1 MGALQVIFVL
11 VCTPCILRADGR
23 KTYGDMFSHSH
34 AFKSPVIPG
43 WSPDSNPW
51 DDYLYPPF
59 KSGESRHRTGKPIV
73 AHLTSDSPAMNG
85 SCITFT
91 TTLQFPKCQK
101 EDARGDLVY
110 DEHCKDDDGQARS
123 GYVYSWTSWMEDY
136 GFTKCPDP
144 SKCNVF
150 PDGTPFPQR
159 NDWRRRNYIYVWHT
173 MGQYYQTC
181 GGSFSSLTLNTTNI
195 TLGAD
200 IMEVVVYQSHSRRKY
215 SPVASDSGVYFVTD
229 KIPLA
234 VNLSQKKPAN
244 LSENVFIKDSDII
257 FNVLIHDPSKY
268 LRTAAFVDFIWD
280 FSDGNRLV
288 THSNVAVHAYSTVGN
303 ATVKLTVKAAF
314 PVPCPPPTPTP
325 TPTLTPMTTSFTSS
339 HTTESHT
346 STSTGETS
354 SSTATTGHTSTQPNM
369 TTGSSTKPPTTTAPE
384 VTTGF
389 NVTSTSPKTTTA
401 PLFHH
406 SHHLDALCYRNMY
419 GNFETEIFIVE
430 INSTEK
436 NRQAVKIVDV
446 SAAKVTNA
454 TVNFLIECLGS
465 IPTSACT
472 IISDPACKQVKDIIC
487 DPVPPSERC
496 LVTLRRTF
504 QQPGTYCVNIS
515 LPGSHSRTL
524 ASTRVTIGSGGSV
537 SKPMQA
543 TVVVLSTS
551 AVLAAIFA
559 FIASM
564 VYRRYRVYRPV
575 RRGAAAEQQSRQL
588 KARLGQLKMVLF
600 QANEEK
606 SHLLSDP
613 RPI

>member
-1 MGALQVIFVL
+1 MGALREIFVL
-11 VCTPCILRADGR
+11 LCTTGILRADGR
-23 KTYGDMFSHSH
+23 KTYRDMFSHSH
-34 AFKSPVIPG
+34 AFKSPAIPG
-43 WSPDSNPW
+43 WSADSNPW
-51 DDYLYPPF
+51 DETLYPPF
-59 KSGESRHRTGKPIV
+59 KSGEFGRRTGKPIV

-101 EDARGDLVY
+101 EDARGDLVF
-110 DEHCKDDDGQARS
+110 DEHCKDDDGQVRS

-136 GFTKCPDP
+136 GFAKCPDP

-150 PDGTPFPQR
+150 PDGAPFPQR
-159 NDWRRRNYIYVWHT
+159 NDWRHRNYIYVWHT

-215 SPVASDSGVYFVTD
+215 SPVASDSGIYFVTD

-234 VNLSQKKPAN
+234 VNISQKKPAN

-268 LRTAAFVDFIWD
+268 LRAAASVDFMWD

-288 THSNVAVHAYSTVGN
+288 TQNNVAVHAYSMVGN
-303 ATVKLTVKAAF
+303 ATVKLTVQAAF

-339 HTTESHT
+339 PTTESHT

-354 SSTATTGHTSTQPNM
+354 SSTTTTGQTSTHPTM
-369 TTGSSTKPPTTTAPE
+369 TTESSTEPQTTTAPE
-384 VTTGF
+384 VTTGS
-389 NVTSTSPKTTTA
+389 NKTSTSPKTTVA
-401 PLFHH
+401 PRLQ
-406 SHHLDALCYRNMY
+406 SHRLGASCYRNMY

-430 INSTEK
+430 MNSTEK
-436 NRQAVKIVDV
+436 NRQAVTIVDV

-454 TVNFLIECLGS
+454 TVNFLIKCLGS

-496 LVTLRRTF
+496 LVTLNRTF

-524 ASTRVTIGSGGSV
+524 ASTHVTIASGGLV

-543 TVVVLSTS
+543 AAVVLITS
-551 AVLAAIFA
+551 AVLAAIFG

-564 VYRRYRVYRPV
+564 AYRRYRVYRPV
-575 RRGAAAEQQSRQL
+575 RREAAAEQQSRQL
-588 KARLGQLKMVLF
+588 RARLGQLKVALF
-600 QANEEK
+600 RANEEK

-613 RPI
+613 RSI